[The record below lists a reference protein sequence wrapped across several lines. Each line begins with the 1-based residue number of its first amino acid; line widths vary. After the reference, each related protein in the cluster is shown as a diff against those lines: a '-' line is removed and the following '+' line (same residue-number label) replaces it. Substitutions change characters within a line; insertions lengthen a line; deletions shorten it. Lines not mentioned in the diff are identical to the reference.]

1 VEYLSDAS
9 GVIEARSREVK
20 LRLLDNV
27 RAKAEKPMWQAINIG
42 TSVVFVALFAVI
54 FAWWRKRKYASV

>member
-1 VEYLSDAS
+1 
-9 GVIEARSREVK
+9 VIEARSREVK